1 MPNKRAHFDDRVLQ
15 KGLPGNIGVPR
26 GTRGSLGPSLRKLP
40 SFAPLDQGRT
50 LRARLKTAEEALR
63 AIQFGEVD
71 ALMVSRRR
79 GVQVVSL
86 KGGEP
91 AYRMLVEA
99 MSEGAATLSR
109 DGAVLY
115 CNGRF
120 AEMICRPPR
129 KIIGIEVQSLL
140 AEAERDRFQTLL
152 TDARKATAKGEFNL
166 ECTDGTLTP
175 VYLSLNRL
183 RGFKGQALG
192 MVITDLS
199 EQKRKQAEEIK
210 QAQELHRLLLERT
223 LSAQEEERRRI
234 ARELHDEA
242 GQLLT
247 ALLVGLR
254 TLEDAR
260 KLADV
265 KLQGQ
270 RLREITAQAIDEV
283 GRLARGLHPTVLDDH
298 GLGVA
303 LSRYAA
309 EYTKTH
315 NISVDL
321 TLNEIDSFSLPSGV
335 QIALYRILQ
344 EALTNAARHSGA
356 KAVSIRFTGSAKS
369 VEVEVIDDGCG
380 FDAKAVAVSSH
391 RLGIQSMRE
400 RAAMLGGTVSFIH
413 QRKGTKILVQV
424 PLAHQDLQPLQGPRS
439 T

>member
-1 MPNKRAHFDDRVLQ
+1 MV
-15 KGLPGNIGVPR
+15 
-26 GTRGSLGPSLRKLP
+26 RGSRGAQLISL
-40 SFAPLDQGRT
+40 Q
-50 LRARLKTAEEALR
+50 
-63 AIQFGEVD
+63 
-71 ALMVSRRR
+71 
-79 GVQVVSL
+79 
-86 KGGEP
+86 GGEP

-99 MSEGAATLSR
+99 MSEGAATLAR

-115 CNGRF
+115 CNRRF
-120 AEMICRPPR
+120 AEMIHRPQG
-129 KIIGIEVQSLL
+129 KIIGFAVQSLL
-140 AEAERDRFQTLL
+140 VETEQDRFQTLL
-152 TDARKATAKGEFNL
+152 TDARKASAKGEFNL
-166 ECTDGTLTP
+166 RCADGSILP
-175 VYLSLNRL
+175 VYLSFNRL

-199 EQKRKQAEEIK
+199 EQKRTQAEEIR

-315 NISVDL
+315 NIAVDL
-321 TLNEIDSFSLPSGV
+321 TLDEDDSSNMPTGI

-344 EALTNAARHSGA
+344 EALTNVARHSGA
-356 KAVSIRFTGSAKS
+356 KAVNIRFARRAT
-369 VEVEVIDDGCG
+369 VLEVAVIDDGCG

-400 RAAMLGGTVSFIH
+400 RAAMLGGTISFTR

-424 PLAHQDLQPLQGPRS
+424 PLASQDLQPLVGPRS